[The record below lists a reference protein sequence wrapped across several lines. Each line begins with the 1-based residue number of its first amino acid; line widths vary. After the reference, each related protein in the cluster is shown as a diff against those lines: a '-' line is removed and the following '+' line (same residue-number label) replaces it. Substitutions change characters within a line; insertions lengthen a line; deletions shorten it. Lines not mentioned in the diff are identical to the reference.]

1 MAFGKAMVYAMD
13 EDILLQKQTGHPH
26 FFIEDFFDCLGG
38 KLLIKGK
45 GGVCDAEIKDTARL
59 FIILQIRIQINEKL

>member
-1 MAFGKAMVYAMD
+1 MD
-13 EDILLQKQTGHPH
+13 KNILLQKQSRHSH
-26 FFIEDFFDCLGG
+26 FFIENFFDCLGG

-59 FIILQIRIQINEKL
+59 EGCACFFIILEIRIQINEKL